1 MPLNAFIVRPFG
13 IKNEVDFDKVDE
25 LLIQPALRAAGI
37 LGSTTA
43 SILEAGNIREDMF
56 CQLLTA
62 DIVIADVSIHNANVF
77 YELGIRHALRDKRT
91 YLIRCSKD
99 EIPFDLKTDRYL
111 SYDAGNPSACITNL
125 AQGLNETL
133 ISDRKDSPVFYML
146 PKLEP
151 QNAEVFLV
159 VPPDFSEELEVAS
172 SCQQA
177 GKLALLAAESDS
189 FEWRIPALRLVGE
202 AQFKIKSLD
211 AARLTWEKIK
221 NYRSDDLDAND
232 RLSSIYQ
239 RLADDIIKQQ
249 PDEAMELLAQSDNC
263 VKRILKNY
271 TQLDK
276 QKRAEVQALKARN
289 FKSRWIN
296 AWKRENNAD
305 IIPNALSS
313 LHLKETCEAYERAYG
328 EDLNHIYSGLNALAM
343 ITILLSLAA
352 QVPDTWQWMFDTQRE
367 ADDALQ
373 HYKDRQAE
381 LATLVKSAIK
391 AEEKRLNTED
401 AKDVWLEI
409 SKADYALL
417 TLTSPHRVQNLY
429 HEIVEESSGFNFES
443 SHRQL
448 KLYKSLNVLPANTGA
463 ALDAFGDFRS
473 RKKNNSRTLL
483 FTGHMIDKPD
493 RADPRFPAEKEEEIR
508 AKIKEVVQKE
518 KVENDDKK
526 LLGIAGGAC
535 GGDILFHEVCRELGI
550 KTELYLAI
558 PPDQFVIESVAFAGG
573 NWIERFY
580 KLYNSLEHHVL
591 SPTKELPNWLK
602 KRRDYSIWERANL
615 WMLNSSLTCGGA
627 NMSLI
632 AVWNGQGGDGPGGAQ
647 HMVNEAKNRGSEV
660 NIISI

>member
-1 MPLNAFIVRPFG
+1 MELTAFIVRPFG
-13 IKNEVDFDKVDE
+13 IKNDVDFDKVDTE
-25 LLIQPALRAAGI
+25 LIQPALRSAGI
-37 LGSTTA
+37 SGSTTA
-43 SILEAGNIREDMF
+43 TILEAGNIREDMF
-56 CQLLTA
+56 GLLLTA
-62 DIVIADVSIHNANVF
+62 DIIVADVSIHNANVF

-111 SYDAGNPSACITNL
+111 SYDADNPSACITNL

-133 ISDRKDSPVFYML
+133 LSDRKDSPVFYML
-146 PKLEP
+146 PKLVP

-159 VPPDFSEELEVAS
+159 VPPDFSEELEVAG

-177 GKLALLAAESDS
+177 GKLALLAAEADY
-189 FEWRIPALRLVGE
+189 FEWRMPALRLIGE
-202 AQFKIKSLD
+202 AQFSIKSLD

-221 NYRSDDLDAND
+221 NYNSDDPDAND

-263 VKRILKNY
+263 VRRILKNY

-276 QKRAEVQALKARN
+276 KKRAEVQALKARN
-289 FKSRWIN
+289 FKSRWVN
-296 AWKRENNAD
+296 AWKRGNKDD
-305 IIPNALSS
+305 IITNALGS
-313 LHLKETCEAYERAYG
+313 LHLKETYEAYERAFG
-328 EDLNHIYSGLNALAM
+328 EDLNHVYSGLNALAM
-343 ITILLSLAA
+343 VTVILSLAA
-352 QVPDTWQWMFDTQRE
+352 QAPDTWQWMWDTQRE
-367 ADDALQ
+367 AENALQ
-373 HYKDRQAE
+373 NHKDRQAE
-381 LATLVKSAIK
+381 LAILVRSAIK

-401 AKDVWLEI
+401 SKDIWLEI

-417 TLTSPHRVQNLY
+417 TLSNPHRVQNLY
-429 HEIVEESSGFNFES
+429 HEIVEESSDFNFES
-443 SHRQL
+443 SYRQL
-448 KLYKSLNVLPANTGA
+448 KLYKSLNVLTDNTNA
-463 ALDAFGDFRS
+463 ALAAFGDFHS
-473 RKKNNSRTLL
+473 SKKNNSRILL

-493 RADPRFPAEKEEEIR
+493 RPQPRFPPEKEEEIR
-508 AKIKEVVQKE
+508 GKIKEALQKE
-518 KVENDDKK
+518 KTDNDNKK

-550 KTELYLAI
+550 KTELYLAL
-558 PPDQFVIESVAFAGG
+558 PPDAFITESVAFAGA

-580 KLYNSLEHHVL
+580 KLYNSLPHHVL
-591 SPTKELPNWLK
+591 SPTNEMPNWLK
-602 KRRDYSIWERANL
+602 KRPGYSIWERANL

-647 HMVNEAKNRGSEV
+647 HMVNEAKTRGSEV
-660 NIISI
+660 TIIGV